1 MILRGS
7 IHCEAQLRAQIFE
20 LRDEVERL
28 QAVKNWGKIM
38 GKHGDVGFPPKMDGK
53 TMENPI

>member
-38 GKHGDVGFPPKMDGK
+38 GKDGK
-53 TMENPI
+53 IWGFHRLIPKHGW